1 MPEGVEVKVIATQ
14 LSNRYVGKFLKEIE
28 QVGGRFLKNPEKSLS
43 GLAAKLPL
51 VVKEIG
57 CKGKF
62 LFWKLE
68 DDNYLFNTLGM
79 TGKWTT
85 ERSKH
90 TAVCLKV
97 DSQNVYFEDVRR
109 FGTLKSGSS
118 ITLQTQLAKL
128 GDDMLS
134 SPPNAVVFFNKLQ
147 KASKKTIVQF
157 LMDQSSISGV
167 GNYIKSEALYRAQ
180 VSPHRLCGSLLQ
192 PEAELLRTSI
202 LDVMQE
208 SYQMQGA
215 TFLTY
220 GSLEGAGKYA
230 SFFRVYRK
238 ETDPLGNRVISEDTA
253 DKRTSWWVPALQT

>member
-1 MPEGVEVKVIATQ
+1 
-14 LSNRYVGKFLKEIE
+14 
-28 QVGGRFLKNPEKSLS
+28 
-43 GLAAKLPL
+43 
-51 VVKEIG
+51 
-57 CKGKF
+57 
-62 LFWKLE
+62 
-68 DDNYLFNTLGM
+68 M

-85 ERSKH
+85 EESKH
-90 TAVCLKV
+90 AAVRLKV
-97 DSQNVYFEDVRR
+97 NDENVYFEDIRR
-109 FGTLKSGSS
+109 FGTLKSGNS
-118 ITLQTQLAKL
+118 IALKTQLNKL

-134 SPPNAVVFFNKLQ
+134 APPSSTAFFNKLQ

-180 VSPHRLCGSLLQ
+180 ISPHRLCGSLLH
-192 PEAELLRTSI
+192 PEAELLRASI

-238 ETDPLGNRVISEDTA
+238 DKDPLGNKVVSEDTA
-253 DKRTSWWVPALQT
+253 DKRTSWWVPSVQK